1 MNTPMKI
8 LQVTNYYFPFIGG
21 IEQVT
26 RDCSDALKGEH
37 EVKVFCFNHEK
48 GDKIDEVDG
57 VEIIRAGCFAKVAS
71 QSLSFSYGKLLKKT
85 LREFA
90 PDVVIFHYPNPF
102 AAHFLLKRLKR
113 YPNTKLIIYWHLDIY
128 KQKFLK
134 KFFHGQNIRLCRR
147 ALYVLGATRKHL
159 DDSEYYEYFWEKCRE
174 IPYGIDINKLEI
186 SPEAKELAKEI
197 KNKYAGKTICFAM
210 GRLVPYKG
218 MEYLIRAAKY
228 LNRLGETK
236 YEYFIAGTGPLEESL
251 QELAADEG
259 NIHLLGKIDNTNALA
274 YREACDIFC
283 FPSITRNECFGLA
296 LAEAMYFG
304 KPAITFTIPHSGVNC
319 VSLNGVTGIEVENR
333 NIVAYADA
341 IKLMAE
347 DSELRKRYGNAARQR
362 VIDNFTFKKF
372 KENMIH
378 LMEETLR

>member
-113 YPNTKLIIYWHLDIY
+113 LKNCKLIVWWHLDIT
-128 KQKFLK
+128 KQKILGKLFKGQNKRLLRRADKVVATSPKYIEGSRFLQSVREKCVVIPCCVNDSRMHPDAGVLARAEELK
-134 KFFHGQNIRLCRR
+134 KEN
-147 ALYVLGATRKHL
+147 
-159 DDSEYYEYFWEKCRE
+159 E
-174 IPYGIDINKLEI
+174 
-186 SPEAKELAKEI
+186 
-197 KNKYAGKTICFAM
+197 GKTVCLAM
-210 GRLVPYKG
+210 GRHVPYKG
-218 MEYLIRAAKY
+218 IEYLVRASK
-228 LNRLGETK
+228 LLDENFLVWIGGR
-236 YEYFIAGTGPLEESL
+236 GPLTEEL
-251 QELAADEG
+251 KALAADDKKVTF
-259 NIHLLGKIDNTNALA
+259 LGRVENDELVSRIL
-274 YREACDIFC
+274 ACDIFC
-283 FPSITRNECFGLA
+283 FPSITKNEAFGIA
-296 LAEAMYFG
+296 LAEAMAYG
-304 KPAITFTIPHSGVNC
+304 KPAVTFTIEGSGVNY
-319 VSLNGVTGIEVENR
+319 VSLDGLTGIEVENR
-333 NIVAYADA
+333 NVAAYAEA
-341 IKLMAE
+341 IKKLAS
-347 DSELRKRYGNAARQR
+347 DAQLRKTYGENAKRR
-362 VIDNFTFKKF
+362 VEELFTNEKF
-372 KENMIH
+372 TQNVNDLLES
-378 LMEETLR
+378 L